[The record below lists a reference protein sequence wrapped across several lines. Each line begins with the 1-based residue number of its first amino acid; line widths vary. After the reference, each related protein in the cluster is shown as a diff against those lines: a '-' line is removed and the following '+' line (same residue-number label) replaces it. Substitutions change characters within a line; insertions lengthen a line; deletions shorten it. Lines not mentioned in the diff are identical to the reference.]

1 MYNNNIYTYI
11 YIHTYIHK
19 LYCYKLNKCITFLQI
34 EFSELSIYIIYVAI
48 HGMGRFCAYIY
59 IIFIKLY
66 RTYYYY
72 ISIIIL
78 SRINLNNVHKLRI
91 YVRCREYVLYKY
103 NKTCIIQNGSRQ
115 CDLNKRV
122 GFSVNVS
129 MLIAWVGVH
138 MKATSKTIH
147 WCPSFLGLSASC
159 SLPFHLTNL
168 SLQLLLQLNPM
179 CLPWL
184 LWTGRGGESLPPVL
198 LRLPASCLLCFISTS
213 MQLGL
218 VVSQAEAS

>member
-1 MYNNNIYTYI
+1 MYNNNIILYIII
-11 YIHTYIHK
+11 YIHIYTYTNFIVI
-19 LYCYKLNKCITFLQI
+19 YKLKCITFLQI
-34 EFSELSIYIIYVAI
+34 EFSELSMWPYMAWSSSV
-48 HGMGRFCAYIY
+48 HIY

-78 SRINLNNVHKLRI
+78 SRINLNNVHKLHI

-103 NKTCIIQNGSRQ
+103 NITCIIQNGSRQ

-138 MKATSKTIH
+138 IQAISKTIH

-179 CLPWL
+179 CLPRL
-184 LWTGRGGESLPPVL
+184 L
-198 LRLPASCLLCFISTS
+198 
-213 MQLGL
+213 
-218 VVSQAEAS
+218 